1 MEPLHAQAR
10 ALAERFAGER
20 LDRIEYEK
28 SLQRGARELRE
39 AGLSWIE
46 HHLERRLKTR
56 ELLEST

>member
-1 MEPLHAQAR
+1 MKPLHPEAR
-10 ALAERFAGER
+10 SLAERFAGER

-28 SLQRGARELRE
+28 SLQLGAGELRE

-46 HHLERRLKTR
+46 HHLERRLMTR

>member
-1 MEPLHAQAR
+1 
-10 ALAERFAGER
+10 
-20 LDRIEYEK
+20 LDRIEFEK
-28 SLQRGARELRE
+28 SMQPSARELRE